1 MVGDNRRVLAIVKL
15 KIDRN
20 TFMRTLWFA
29 AAAAVGLVISC
40 STAPAADALSRDW
53 SRQQIDKLPKSESA
67 VMLFNG
73 RNLDGWEGQKEKYWS
88 VQDGVIVGKNGEDNA
103 PQASTYLVT
112 KEKYR
117 NFRLIFEAK
126 LVTSEMHSGIAL
138 WGKTVE
144 KMGDPYS
151 YMGHLVMFPSGYG
164 YYDLYRRNSIYRD
177 TEGVAKRAGKQ
188 HDWNRM
194 EILAI
199 GNRIRHVINGTL
211 VADWSDPKPELC
223 ETGPIGLQLHAN
235 KVPQEVNFRGLV
247 LTKDPEDRLVTVAQ
261 SESNSDSKTSDIRS
275 AMERFVADGK
285 ISGAVTLV
293 ARQGKV
299 VHHEA
304 IGWADIE
311 AKRPMQRDTLFAI
324 ASMTKPITAT
334 AVMILVDEGKLSLDD
349 PVSKHIPEFKEAA
362 LKTGTPKR
370 EITMRDL
377 MTHTSGVVGDQQNVG
392 TLAETA
398 VALARRPMGF
408 EPGAQWQYSPGL
420 SVCGRVVEVTSGM
433 PFEEFLAAR
442 IFVPLGMI
450 DTSFNPAP
458 EQQKRLARLYQP
470 GKEGQS
476 LAPAT
481 HWINDLS
488 SHRSPNPS
496 GGLFSTAADLARFY
510 QMVLNGGELE
520 GQRILSAKAVKE
532 MTTIQTGELKTGFTP
547 GNGWGLGW
555 CVVREPQ
562 GVTKN
567 LSPGTFGHGGAFGT
581 QGWVDPKRQ
590 MTFVLLIQRTNF
602 GNSDASE
609 IRQTLHDVA
618 VDATGK

>member
-1 MVGDNRRVLAIVKL
+1 
-15 KIDRN
+15 
-20 TFMRTLWFA
+20 MRTLWLT
-29 AAAAVGLVISC
+29 AAVALVLVLPWPTIQ
-40 STAPAADALSRDW
+40 AADPQAEDW
-53 SRQQIDKLPKSESA
+53 SRQQIGKLPKSESA

-73 RNLDGWEGQKEKYWS
+73 RDLTGWEGQKEKYWS
-88 VQDGVIVGKNGEDNA
+88 VKDGVIVAKNDQQNA

-112 KEKYR
+112 NDKYR

-199 GNRIRHVINGTL
+199 GNRIRHVINGKL

-223 ETGPIGLQLHAN
+223 ETGPIGLQLHSN
-235 KVPQEVNFRGLV
+235 KVPQEVHFRGLV
-247 LTKDPEDRLVTVAQ
+247 LTKDPEDRLVTVE
-261 SESNSDSKTSDIRS
+261 ESKSTSGTISDAFK
-275 AMERFVADGK
+275 RFVDAGK

-293 ARQGKV
+293 SHNGKII
-299 VHHEA
+299 HHEA
-304 IGWADIE
+304 VGQADID

-334 AVMILVDEGKLSLDD
+334 AAMILVDEGKLSLED
-349 PVSKHIPEFKEAA
+349 PVSKSIPEFKEAA

-370 EITMRDL
+370 EITLRDV

-408 EPGAQWQYSPGL
+408 EPGEKWQYSPGL
-420 SVCGRVVEVTSGM
+420 SIAGRVVEVASEQ
-433 PFEEFLAAR
+433 PFEQFLDQR
-442 IFVPLGMI
+442 IFKPLGMA
-450 DTSFNPAP
+450 DTSFNPTS
-458 EQQKRLARLYQP
+458 EQQQRLARLYQP
-470 GKEGQS
+470 GKEG
-476 LAPAT
+476 LALEPAT

-488 SHRSPNPS
+488 SHRTPNPS
-496 GGLFSTAADLARFY
+496 GGLFSTAGDMVRFY
-510 QMVLNGGELE
+510 QMILGGGELD

-532 MTTIQTGELKTGFTP
+532 MTTIQTGELTTGFTP

-562 GVTKN
+562 GVTAN

-581 QGWVDPKRQ
+581 QGWVDPARQ
-590 MTFVLLIQRTNF
+590 MIFVLMIQRANF

-609 IRQTLHDVA
+609 IRQTLHDLA
-618 VDATGK
+618 IEAAGK